1 MRTSSRFERDHIV
14 VEEQA
19 GTRSA
24 DGFSE
29 GSSSTVLDADGDA
42 QKLSRVKGEQPASL
56 EAGGL
61 VFYAAKDVSACR
73 AGMDATITLEDG
85 TVLGC
90 TVERVLYEDSS
101 LELSLD
107 G

>member
-14 VEEQA
+14 VEQSA
-19 GTRSA
+19 GSRGA
-24 DGFSE
+24 DGYTE
-29 GSSSTVLDADGDA
+29 SSTSTVLDASGDA
-42 QKLSRVKGEQPASL
+42 QKLSRMKGEQPASL

-61 VFYAAKDVSACR
+61 VFYAASDVSACR

-85 TVLGC
+85 TTLGC
-90 TVERVLYEDSS
+90 TVERVRYEDSS